1 MIDTGTQFKYF
12 YDILQELYYIVDI
25 NTTTT
30 PDKYDKI
37 AEKLLYHISYYNNKT
52 GSGVISLMG
61 NYIKEE
67 ETFEFLLLE
76 KVKWSGKKKKFYTK
90 IPFKEVFRNRILDDI
105 LDKLSNNEDDYLI

>member
-25 NTTTT
+25 NTTVT
-30 PDKYDKI
+30 PDKYGKI
-37 AEKLLYHISYYNNKT
+37 ADKLLYHIDFYNYKT
-52 GSGVISLMG
+52 RSGVISLMG

-76 KVKWSGKKKKFYTK
+76 KVKWSGKKKKFYAK
-90 IPFKEVFRNRILDDI
+90 IPFKAVFRNRILDDI
-105 LDKLSNNEDDYLI
+105 LGKLSDDEDDYLI